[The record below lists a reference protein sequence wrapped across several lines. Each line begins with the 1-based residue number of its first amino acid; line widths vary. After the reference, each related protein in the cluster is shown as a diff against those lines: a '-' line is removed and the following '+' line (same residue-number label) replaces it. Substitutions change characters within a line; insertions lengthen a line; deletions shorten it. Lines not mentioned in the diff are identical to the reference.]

1 MLRDVEATQRCKQR
15 HPAWKDKDKGT
26 VEGVSVLHESGGL
39 SHNDLHDN
47 MLLLLLVMWSRERHQ
62 VAQALAL
69 RQKVQRLRNTFSND
83 SSRSKISGRDK
94 STFMVGRLDLNP
106 FASMPHEPKML
117 QEIIWHIIR
126 LPVPWLAIE
135 AVAQLWAW
143 LFV

>member
-1 MLRDVEATQRCKQR
+1 M
-15 HPAWKDKDKGT
+15 
-26 VEGVSVLHESGGL
+26 
-39 SHNDLHDN
+39 
-47 MLLLLLVMWSRERHQ
+47 
-62 VAQALAL
+62 
-69 RQKVQRLRNTFSND
+69 
-83 SSRSKISGRDK
+83 
-94 STFMVGRLDLNP
+94 DLNP

>member
-1 MLRDVEATQRCKQR
+1 M
-15 HPAWKDKDKGT
+15 
-26 VEGVSVLHESGGL
+26 
-39 SHNDLHDN
+39 
-47 MLLLLLVMWSRERHQ
+47 
-62 VAQALAL
+62 AQALAL

-106 FASMPHEPKML
+106 FASMPHEQKML